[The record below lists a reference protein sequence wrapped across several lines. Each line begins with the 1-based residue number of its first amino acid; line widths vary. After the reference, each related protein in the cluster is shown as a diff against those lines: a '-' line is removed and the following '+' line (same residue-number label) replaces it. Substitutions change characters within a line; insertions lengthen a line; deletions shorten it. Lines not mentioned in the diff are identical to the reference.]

1 MVDTTDYTMDW
12 NSCYK
17 NWYSGDNYYHRD
29 RPYSFFCGD
38 IHFAGKYVNPRFLM
52 NYMKG
57 DYNYVKKQS
66 RLNSFKQLNVFLL
79 LCIYRS
85 LLAVMFLLFSS
96 WIHMVEEVNSIP
108 LVH

>member
-1 MVDTTDYTMDW
+1 
-12 NSCYK
+12 
-17 NWYSGDNYYHRD
+17 
-29 RPYSFFCGD
+29 
-38 IHFAGKYVNPRFLM
+38 M

-85 LLAVMFLLFSS
+85 LLAVMFLLSSS